1 MSMVIEVL
9 VLDDEAIVCER
20 LKEYLEKK
28 NCRVETF
35 TESQEAID
43 CLGERSFDVV
53 VTDLKMKG
61 PTGLD
66 ILHFVRDNCK
76 GTQVIIITGFPTMEA
91 VREAQYG
98 SVFDFINK
106 PFQMEKIESMVKKA
120 AKKARKLK
128 GRTDT

>member
-1 MSMVIEVL
+1 MSTAIEVL

-20 LKEYLEKK
+20 LKDYLEKK
-28 NCRVETF
+28 DCRVETF
-35 TESQEAID
+35 TDSQKAVE
-43 CLGERSFDVV
+43 CLGKQSFDVV

-66 ILHFVRDNCK
+66 ILHFVRDNCR
-76 GTQVIIITGFPTMEA
+76 GTQVIIITGFASMEA

-106 PFQMEKIESMVKKA
+106 PFKMEKIASMVKKA

-128 GRTDT
+128 GRSDS